1 MSSTK
6 SVIDSAASNSTA
18 TGLEQRVLVLA
29 PFGRDA
35 QATSEVLLAVGL
47 AVESCADVDGLC
59 AEIPRGAAAVV
70 VAEEALSD
78 DGRRRI
84 SAVLAQEPA
93 WSNLPVLVMTSC
105 FRSKGGGW
113 QAVGGIEGTKHLV
126 VLDRPLHVAT
136 LASAVRTAVES
147 RRRQYQMRD
156 ELAARR
162 RVEGELR
169 RTGEQLKWVLDKTGV
184 GVWLNE
190 LPLRNLSWD
199 EQTKRLF
206 FVGPDEEPTIQ
217 MFWDRLHPDDREPTR
232 LEIEKAIRDGTAYA
246 IDHRA
251 VNPATGE
258 VRWIRSIGQAA
269 YEPDG
274 TPRRFDGIN
283 YDITNNKQL
292 DDALRILNATLET
305 QVADRTAVA
314 ERRARDLQRLAA
326 ELTEAEHRE
335 RQRLAKLLHD
345 DLQQLLLAAKLR
357 LPVLVEGPQQ
367 DIERHVGKI
376 DQLLTE
382 SLRTSRNL
390 TYELS
395 PPVLQIGTFTDVMR
409 WLGEWFADKH
419 GLTVTVAAATD
430 LPLVPDHLR
439 VFFFQAVR
447 ELLLNVIK
455 HAGGTQAWVGL
466 SFQDGCLTV
475 QVEDSG
481 TGFDPESVA
490 AKMQRANGFGL
501 FNIQQRL
508 EALGGDLEIRK
519 GGPGGGCFRMNVPLA
534 HRGEFESPDT
544 EAEPRA
550 TQRRASGKKRSDVR
564 LLVVDDHQV
573 VREGLADLL
582 NRQEGLV
589 VVGQAGDGAQAVAQA
604 EALLPDAIIM
614 DIEMPSTNG
623 IEATRQIKQLYRD
636 IIVIGLTLHQQ
647 GPASRAMLEAG
658 ADGYISKQAS
668 AKEMI
673 SEIRRICG
681 RDSKPA

>member
-1 MSSTK
+1 MSETK
-6 SVIDSAASNSTA
+6 SAIDSAVSTRTA

-35 QATSEVLLAVGL
+35 EAICEVLSAVGL
-47 AVESCADVDGLC
+47 EAESCGGVDGLC
-59 AEIPRGAAAVV
+59 AEIRRGAAAAV

-84 SAVLAQEPA
+84 SRTLAQEPA
-93 WSNLPVLVMTSC
+93 WSDLPLLVMTSH
-105 FRSKGGGW
+105 FRSKDDGW
-113 QAVGGIEGTKHLV
+113 QALGDIEGTTHLV

-136 LASAVRTAVES
+136 LASAVRVAVES

-156 ELAARR
+156 ELAARER
-162 RVEGELR
+162 AEGELR
-169 RTGEQLKWVLDKTGV
+169 WQRQQLKWVLDKTGV

-190 LPLRNLSWD
+190 LPFGNLTWD

-206 FVGPDEEPTIQ
+206 FVGHGEEPTIEL
-217 MFWDRLHPDDREPTR
+217 FWDRLHPDDREPTR
-232 LEIEKAIRDGTAYA
+232 LAVEKAIRDGTAYA

-258 VRWIRSIGQAA
+258 VRWIHSIGQAT
-269 YEPDG
+269 YGPDG
-274 TPRRFDGIN
+274 TPRRFDGVN
-283 YDITNNKQL
+283 YDITNAKEL
-292 DDALRILNATLET
+292 DHALRTLNATLE
-305 QVADRTAVA
+305 QRVADRTAVA

-357 LPVLVEGPQQ
+357 LPVLVEGPQ
-367 DIERHVGKI
+367 DEMERHVGKI

-390 TYELS
+390 THEMS
-395 PPVLQIGTFTDVMR
+395 PPVLQIGTFTEVMT

-419 GLTVTVAAATD
+419 GLTVSVAAATS

-447 ELLLNVIK
+447 ELLINAIK
-455 HAGGTQAWVGL
+455 HARGTQAWIGL

-475 QVEDSG
+475 QVEDDG

-490 AKMQRANGFGL
+490 ARMQRAEGFGL

-508 EALGGDLEIRK
+508 EALGGGLEIRK
-519 GGPGGGCFRMNVPLA
+519 GSSAGGF
-534 HRGEFESPDT
+534 
-544 EAEPRA
+544 
-550 TQRRASGKKRSDVR
+550 
-564 LLVVDDHQV
+564 
-573 VREGLADLL
+573 
-582 NRQEGLV
+582 
-589 VVGQAGDGAQAVAQA
+589 
-604 EALLPDAIIM
+604 
-614 DIEMPSTNG
+614 
-623 IEATRQIKQLYRD
+623 
-636 IIVIGLTLHQQ
+636 
-647 GPASRAMLEAG
+647 
-658 ADGYISKQAS
+658 
-668 AKEMI
+668 
-673 SEIRRICG
+673 SE
-681 RDSKPA
+681 